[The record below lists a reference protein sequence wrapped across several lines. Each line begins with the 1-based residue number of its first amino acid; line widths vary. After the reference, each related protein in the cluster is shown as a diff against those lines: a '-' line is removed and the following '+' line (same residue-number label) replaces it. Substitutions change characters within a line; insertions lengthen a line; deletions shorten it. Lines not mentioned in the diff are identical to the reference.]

1 MTTEEL
7 AELFMVS
14 LYDMAEAAPH
24 PYFLFTMNDFAPRM
38 GITDM
43 ADVRRALR
51 FLEEKGLIFLAST
64 DAWGGISAGITADGS
79 QFVENGGETGIIERY
94 RKDPASFIAEIR
106 PAAPE
111 LLQDEQ
117 IGRPAEATQ
126 PAPSSQPP
134 SGDVLQ
140 QVLAE
145 MAEAL
150 KQEAGLEPSR
160 REDLLSDV
168 QTLKIQAGKRSAN
181 RAVVMGLLEG
191 LSEVPSILPLVRLF
205 LRLLEGKTGVS

>member
-38 GITDM
+38 GITNM
-43 ADVRRALR
+43 ADVRKAIR

-64 DAWGGISAGITADGS
+64 DNWGGISAGITVDGS
-79 QFVENGGETGIIERY
+79 QFVESGGETGIIERY
-94 RKDPASFIAEIR
+94 RKDPSSFIAETR

-111 LLQDEQ
+111 LLQDAPFD
-117 IGRPAEATQ
+117 RPPEATQ

-140 QVLAE
+140 AVLAE

-150 KQEAGLEPSR
+150 RQAPGLEPPR

-168 QTLKIQAGKRSAN
+168 QTLKIQIEKRALN
-181 RAVVMGLLEG
+181 RAVVMSLLEG
-191 LSEVPSILPLVRLF
+191 LYEVPSIVPLVRLF
-205 LRLLEGKTGVS
+205 TRLLEGKTGAS

>member
-64 DAWGGISAGITADGS
+64 DAWGGISAGITVDGS
-79 QFVENGGETGIIERY
+79 QFVENGGETGIIARY
-94 RKDPASFIAEIR
+94 REDPAAFIAQVQ

-111 LLQDEQ
+111 LLQDVQ
-117 IGRPAEATQ
+117 FDRP
-126 PAPSSQPP
+126 P
-134 SGDVLQ
+134 
-140 QVLAE
+140 
-145 MAEAL
+145 
-150 KQEAGLEPSR
+150 
-160 REDLLSDV
+160 
-168 QTLKIQAGKRSAN
+168 
-181 RAVVMGLLEG
+181 
-191 LSEVPSILPLVRLF
+191 EV
-205 LRLLEGKTGVS
+205 T

>member
-51 FLEEKGLIFLAST
+51 FLEERGLIFLAST
-64 DAWGGISAGITADGS
+64 DAWGGISAGITVDGS
-79 QFVENGGETGIIERY
+79 QFVENGGETGIIARY
-94 RKDPASFIAEIR
+94 RKDPTSLIAETR

-111 LLQDEQ
+111 LLQDVQLE
-117 IGRPAEATQ
+117 RAPEATQ

-134 SGDVLQ
+134 SGDALQ
-140 QVLAE
+140 AVLAE
-145 MAEAL
+145 MAEVL
-150 KQEAGLEPSR
+150 RQEAGLEPLR

-168 QTLKIQAGKRSAN
+168 QTLKIQTGKRSAN

-205 LRLLEGKTGVS
+205 VRLLEGKT